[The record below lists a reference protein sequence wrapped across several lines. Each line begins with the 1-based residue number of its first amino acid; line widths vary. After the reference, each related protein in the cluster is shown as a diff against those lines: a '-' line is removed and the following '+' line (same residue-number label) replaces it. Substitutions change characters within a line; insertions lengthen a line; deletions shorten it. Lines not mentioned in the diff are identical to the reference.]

1 MRKLLAASLNIILLF
16 LIISPMLVANV
27 SGRRSHNQS
36 QSIILLLQQLCGNV
50 SMLPNEAF
58 ENSKHANTEK
68 NTFCNKINAVINQI
82 EAGAYDGAINKLRND
97 IENAVTKWVTN
108 PWKEH
113 LLNLIEEIIKL
124 IKGCCCPPPQDLT
137 PPVIHGV
144 FYYPETPEYDDY
156 VGVVAYVTD
165 SKSGVAN
172 VTLNYS
178 TDLGENLNLTMNKTD
193 GFYTAEIPPQPY
205 NVNVTFLVYAWDKAG
220 NGAISPTY
228 SYRVGDFHPPAIT
241 YIERVPAEPNFN
253 ETVLVSVNAT
263 EPQFASGVKEVIL
276 AYNNGTGWMNT
287 TMSVQGGLY
296 AATIPEFPYGTFVQ
310 YRVYAF
316 DNAGNWMA
324 MDVYSYSIQDRF
336 LPVARIDAPTCGS
349 YLAGMASVEV
359 YVYDDNFVGAD
370 LTVNGTILTSWSE
383 VGYHTY
389 LWNTTTLLDGAYTL
403 KLEAHDQAENIAETE
418 CIITVDNTAPTVEI
432 TWPLNGSYVRGMVF
446 VEISAEDANFDVM
459 KLKIDE
465 SVHVWNMDGSQTYI
479 WETTDYDDGVY
490 TIVLS
495 ACDKAGNEAEI
506 SVSVSVD
513 NTAPLISNL
522 VWNPLEPMVNE
533 EVNVS
538 AEVFEEGSGIQNVT
552 LWFKIGE
559 GEWNSLAMSLQNGNW
574 TGVIPGQ
581 EENATVAF
589 FVECYDN
596 AGNSA
601 VTQENAYTVKA
612 EGGGAG
618 AVSGFPL
625 SWLLLIIAIIASVIG
640 GTVYYYK
647 YRKKRA

>member
-1 MRKLLAASLNIILLF
+1 MEF
-16 LIISPMLVANV
+16 
-27 SGRRSHNQS
+27 
-36 QSIILLLQQLCGNV
+36 
-50 SMLPNEAF
+50 
-58 ENSKHANTEK
+58 
-68 NTFCNKINAVINQI
+68 
-82 EAGAYDGAINKLRND
+82 
-97 IENAVTKWVTN
+97 
-108 PWKEH
+108 
-113 LLNLIEEIIKL
+113 
-124 IKGCCCPPPQDLT
+124 
-137 PPVIHGV
+137 
-144 FYYPETPEYDDY
+144 FYYPDTPEYDDY

-178 TDLGENLNLTMNKTD
+178 TDLGENLNLTMSKID
-193 GFYTAEIPPQPY
+193 GFYTTEIPPQPY

-220 NGAISPTY
+220 NIAVSSTY
-228 SYRVGDFHPPAIT
+228 SYKVGDFHPPTIT
-241 YIERVPAEPNFN
+241 YIERVPAEPNYN

-296 AATIPEFPYGTFVQ
+296 VATIPEFPYGTFVQ
-310 YRVYAF
+310 YRAYAF

-324 MDVYSYSIQDRF
+324 MDVCSYSVQDRF
-336 LPVARIDAPTCGS
+336 LPTARIDAPTCGS
-349 YLAGMASVEV
+349 CLAGIVSIEV
-359 YVYDDNFVGAD
+359 YVYDDNFVEAN

-383 VGYHTY
+383 AGHYTY
-389 LWNTTTLLDGAYTL
+389 LLDTTTLPDGTYTL
-403 KLEAHDQAENIAETE
+403 KLEAHDQAENTAETE
-418 CIITVDNTAPTVEI
+418 CTIIVDNTPPTVGI
-432 TWPLNGSYVRGMVF
+432 AWPLNGSYVRGMVI
-446 VEISAEDANFDVM
+446 VEVSAEDANFDEM
-459 KLKIDE
+459 ELEIDE
-465 SVHVWNMDGSQTYI
+465 SVHVWNTEGSQTYI
-479 WETTDYDDGVY
+479 WETTEYDDGIY

-495 ACDKAGNEAEI
+495 ARDKAGNEAET
-506 SVSVSVD
+506 SVSVTVD

-522 VWNPLEPMVNE
+522 TWNPSEPMVDE
-533 EVNVS
+533 QVNVS
-538 AEVFEEGSGIQNVT
+538 VEVFEEGSGIQNVT
-552 LWFKIGE
+552 LWFKIDD
-559 GEWNSLAMSLQNGNW
+559 GEWNSLAMTLQNGNW
-574 TGVIPGQ
+574 TGVILGQ
-581 EENATVAF
+581 EENVTVTF

-625 SWLLLIIAIIASVIG
+625 SWLLLIIAVIASVIG

>member
-1 MRKLLAASLNIILLF
+1 MRKLLAVSLNIILLF
-16 LIISPMLVANV
+16 LIISPVLVTNV
-27 SGRRSHNQS
+27 SGKRHHNQS
-36 QSIILLLQQLCGNV
+36 QSIISLLQQLCDNV

-58 ENSKHANTEK
+58 ENSKHTNTEK
-68 NTFCNKINAVINQI
+68 NTFCNKINAIINQI
-82 EAGAYDGAINKLRND
+82 EAGAYDGAVNKLRND
-97 IENAVTKWVTN
+97 LENVVTKWITS
-108 PWKEH
+108 PWKEC
-113 LLNLIEEIIKL
+113 LLDLIEEIIKS
-124 IKGCCCPPPQDLT
+124 IKGCCCPPHDLT

-178 TDLGENLNLTMNKTD
+178 TDLGENINLTMSKTD
-193 GFYTAEIPPQPY
+193 GFYTTEIPPQPY
-205 NVNVTFLVYAWDKAG
+205 NANVTFLVYAWDKAG
-220 NGAISPTY
+220 NIAVSSTY
-228 SYRVGDFHPPAIT
+228 SYKVGDFHPPTIT
-241 YIERVPAEPNFN
+241 YIERVPAEPNYN
-253 ETVLVSVNAT
+253 ETVLVSVNVT

-296 AATIPEFPYGTFVQ
+296 VATIPAFPYGTLVQ

-316 DNAGNWMA
+316 DNARNWMT
-324 MDVYSYSIQDRF
+324 MDVYSYSVQDRF

-349 YLAGMASVEV
+349 YLAGIVSVEV
-359 YVYDDNFVGAD
+359 YVYDDNFVEAN
-370 LTVNGTILTSWSE
+370 LTVNGTILSSWSD

-389 LWNTTTLLDGAYTL
+389 LLDTTTLPDGTYTF
-403 KLEAHDQAENIAETE
+403 KLEAHDQAENTAETE
-418 CIITVDNTAPTVEI
+418 CTITVDNTAPTVEI
-432 TWPLNGSYVRGMVF
+432 AWPLNGSYVRGMVIIE
-446 VEISAEDANFDVM
+446 VNAEDANFYEM
-459 KLKIDE
+459 ELEIDG
-465 SVHVWNMDGSQTYI
+465 SVHVWNADGSQTHV
-479 WETTDYDDGVY
+479 WETTEYDDGIY

-495 ACDKAGNEAEI
+495 ARDKAGNEAET
-506 SVSVSVD
+506 SVSVTVD
-513 NTAPLISNL
+513 NTAPLISNFT
-522 VWNPLEPMVNE
+522 WNPLEPMAGE
-533 EVNVS
+533 QVNVS

-552 LWFKIGE
+552 LWFKIDDGE
-559 GEWNSLAMSLQNGNW
+559 LNGLAMTLQNGNG
-574 TGVIPGQ
+574 TGVILGQ
-581 EENATVAF
+581 EENVTVTF

-601 VTQENAYTVKA
+601 VTQEKAYTVKA
-612 EGGGAG
+612 EDGDAG

-647 YRKKRA
+647 YRKKRV